1 MTGEPSLKMQDTCF
15 CGGGEMVSLDYYSN
29 VGNRKPPG
37 ARFVSNIYRHQSIL
51 VVRGESGKTT
61 IFLVSSEGSTQGC
74 PLVLPLII
82 QLKSEFPQVKSPWYA
97 DDGAAAGT

>member
-1 MTGEPSLKMQDTCF
+1 
-15 CGGGEMVSLDYYSN
+15 MVSLDYYRN

-74 PLVLPLII
+74 PLAGLSYGILLLPLII
-82 QLKSEFPQVKSPWYA
+82 QLNSEFPQVKSLCYS
-97 DDGAAAGT
+97 